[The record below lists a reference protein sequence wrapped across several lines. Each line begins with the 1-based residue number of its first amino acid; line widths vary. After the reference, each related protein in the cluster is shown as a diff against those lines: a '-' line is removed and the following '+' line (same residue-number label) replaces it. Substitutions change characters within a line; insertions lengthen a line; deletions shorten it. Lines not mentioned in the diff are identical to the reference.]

1 MGGSGREVWDGKASG
16 EGGVKC
22 GVGEEGGGR
31 KRERG
36 GEGEGRAR
44 LDRRERKKKT
54 GMKKRGGG

>member
-1 MGGSGREVWDGKASG
+1 MWGRRG
-16 EGGVKC
+16 GGV
-22 GVGEEGGGR
+22 R

-54 GMKKRGGG
+54 GMKKRGGGNIYGTIMK